1 MLKRLIVFLIRK
13 RLGLKRG
20 QVFRFDG
27 QKSQTIYWFDA
38 EGIWRLET
46 EVYPLKDMS
55 DVLNATRSN
64 VSLTWLLDD
73 ECSIDIWDEK
83 EQEWVMLR

>member
-1 MLKRLIVFLIRK
+1 MKKLIVFLIRK

-27 QKSQTIYWFDA
+27 QKSDTVYWFDKL
-38 EGIWRLET
+38 GIWRVET
-46 EVYPLKDMS
+46 KSYPIIHFHEMY
-55 DVLNATRSN
+55 NRSRSS

-83 EQEWVMLR
+83 EQDWVMLR